1 MAQLTILMQLAHS
14 KASIALLALATH
26 FVFHTDEWDYSLHVF
41 FAVWTAA
48 FGGLAV
54 VSYGYEPQ
62 PTTIGGALLT
72 ATSTAALYFGVLVT
86 SIVLHRGFF
95 HRLRKVCS
103 PSPGPYMTTYMSA
116 DSWSVSRKILQ
127 ALYRHHRCPTELPI
141 LQENRRMAQ
150 AVQVG
155 RYPNRAT

>member
-1 MAQLTILMQLAHS
+1 MQLAHS

-103 PSPGPYMTTYMSA
+103 PSPGPYMTTYLVRFSQ
-116 DSWSVSRKILQ
+116 DSPSSMPSSQVSYRTTNTTRKPKNGTSSTSRTLSEPGHV
-127 ALYRHHRCPTELPI
+127 R
-141 LQENRRMAQ
+141 
-150 AVQVG
+150 
-155 RYPNRAT
+155 